1 MKIRLVLI
9 CIYLF
14 YSCSNSNR
22 KIDTHETNSNSLELQ
37 FLKYFEKPNNIIPD
51 TICYEILGMPDGRD
65 QYSAC
70 YSYEKIRNGS
80 VTYCIARLKC
90 FAGGK
95 CQELYLISFKND
107 SAKSVLFVGED
118 YLDLGYSRSTKYS
131 FSGDTLIL
139 TTRIARPNNEG
150 LTVSDSIRFVR
161 YLVDQEGGLKKLE
174 YLK

>member
-22 KIDTHETNSNSLELQ
+22 EIDTNETKFNSLELQ
-37 FLKYFEKPNNIIPD
+37 FLKYFEKSNNIIPD
-51 TICYEILGMPDGRD
+51 TICYKILGKPEGRD

-70 YSYEKIRNGS
+70 YSYEKIRNGL

-107 SAKSVLFVGED
+107 STKSVLLVGED
-118 YLDLGYSRSTKYS
+118 YLELGYSRSTRYS
-131 FSGDTLIL
+131 FNGDTIIL
-139 TTRIARPNNEG
+139 TTRITTSNDKG
-150 LTVSDSIRFVR
+150 VSVSDSIHFVR